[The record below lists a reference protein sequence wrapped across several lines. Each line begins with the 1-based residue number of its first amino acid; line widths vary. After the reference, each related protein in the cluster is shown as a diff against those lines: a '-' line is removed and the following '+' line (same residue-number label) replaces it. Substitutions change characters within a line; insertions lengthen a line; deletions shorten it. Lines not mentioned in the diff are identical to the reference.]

1 MQKSIYITMLCILA
15 GFSVPAQK
23 VTFDYDKNG
32 SRILREVDLPRK
44 EIQTSVY
51 ELDDII
57 TEDRSVK
64 IYPNP
69 VKDFLQI
76 SIFDKSTEN
85 IEVFDA
91 FGRKR
96 LVIDNISVNNSIN
109 FTEFESGVY
118 FLKILGKTYKV
129 VKQ

>member
-1 MQKSIYITMLCILA
+1 MLCILA

-44 EIQTSVY
+44 EIQTPIHDL
-51 ELDDII
+51 EDII
-57 TEDRSVK
+57 TEDMKVK

-69 VKDFLQI
+69 VKDFLQVCI
-76 SIFDKSTEN
+76 DDKSAEN

-96 LVIDNISVNNSIN
+96 RVIDNVSANSSIN

-118 FLKILGKTYKV
+118 FLKIFGKTYKV
-129 VKQ
+129 IKL